1 MLFKIS
7 FIKFKRHLKAVALSS
22 TVSTCFWDFII
33 LKFCDSYY
41 MFHEP
46 CFVNFKLLFFPRHWH
61 TIITKKVDYQ
71 HLVVSW
77 FFISIEFAFEWCN
90 TLKLR
95 KIHFRP
101 VTFKIWRFLSF
112 CCSTYICLQI
122 NWWPTFIDIWS
133 QISKWLMV
141 NFIVFKPGHV
151 AFHDAFS
158 HQDRNR
164 LSIWDHFYQN

>member
-7 FIKFKRHLKAVALSS
+7 FIKFKRHLKTLALSS
-22 TVSTCFWDFII
+22 TVSACFWDFII

-46 CFVNFKLLFFPRHWH
+46 CFVNFRLLFFPHCWH
-61 TIITKKVDYQ
+61 TIITKKIDYQ

-77 FFISIEFAFEWCN
+77 FLISIEFAFEWCN

-101 VTFKIWRFLSF
+101 VTFKIWRFFVFLLFHIYLSPNK
-112 CCSTYICLQI
+112 L
-122 NWWPTFIDIWS
+122 
-133 QISKWLMV
+133 
-141 NFIVFKPGHV
+141 V
-151 AFHDAFS
+151 ANIYWHLIP
-158 HQDRNR
+158 N
-164 LSIWDHFYQN
+164 YQMTNG